1 MQRHGKSM
9 GSDFTITWTDL
20 ALEELQEMVDYLYT
34 KLQKRKQKNWVMKL
48 KGSCQ
53 SLFIIRLFFLYQI
66 RERLEKQQ
74 FLSTM
79 PCIIEL

>member
-1 MQRHGKSM
+1 MLKLGKSM

-20 ALEELQEMVDYLYT
+20 ALEELQETVDYLHAKFT
-34 KLQKRKQKNWVMKL
+34 KKETEKLGNEIKRILSIIVHN
-48 KGSCQ
+48 Q
-53 SLFIIRLFFLYQI
+53 SVFLYQI
-66 RERLEKQQ
+66 SERLEKQQ